1 MQAPGNEGSREG
13 ARAVQAL
20 LQQLGEGFRHLS
32 MFRCQEALQAFARL
46 SHAHYG
52 TGWVLTQVGKACFE
66 IVDYNQAAR
75 AFSWARQADPT
86 RLEVNPQV
94 FLCLLTHVSC
104 VQSKLSYCF
113 I

>member
-1 MQAPGNEGSREG
+1 
-13 ARAVQAL
+13 
-20 LQQLGEGFRHLS
+20 

-52 TGWVLTQVGKACFE
+52 TGWVLTQVGRACFE

-86 RLEVNPQV
+86 RLEVTRQA
-94 FLCLLTHVSC
+94 
-104 VQSKLSYCF
+104 SYTLPHT
-113 I
+113 

>member
-1 MQAPGNEGSREG
+1 
-13 ARAVQAL
+13 
-20 LQQLGEGFRHLS
+20 

-52 TGWVLTQVGKACFE
+52 TGWVLTQVGRACFE

-86 RLEVNPQV
+86 RLEVIRHASCDQS
-94 FLCLLTHVSC
+94 CLVC
-104 VQSKLSYCF
+104 VASLMLKPELPS
-113 I
+113 